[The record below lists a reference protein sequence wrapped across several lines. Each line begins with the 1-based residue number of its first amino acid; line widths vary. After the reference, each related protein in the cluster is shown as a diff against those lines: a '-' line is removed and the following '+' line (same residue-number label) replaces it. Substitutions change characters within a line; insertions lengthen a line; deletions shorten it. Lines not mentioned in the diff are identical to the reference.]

1 MIQEATPLEDK
12 RQEMDISDEEI
23 LGEMPKGPRVDAL
36 YQQAWEAKARN
47 VEVLP

>member
-1 MIQEATPLEDK
+1 MIQEATPLED
-12 RQEMDISDEEI
+12 RGQDMDINEEAI

-36 YQQAWEAKARN
+36 YRRVWEEQARN